1 MRTASDGPLAALAVV
16 LPYGMM
22 ERNEAKFSVGDVVH
36 HKRFGYRGVII
47 DVDATFS
54 LSDEWYEVM
63 ANSRPPKDRP
73 WYHVLVHGSDDQT
86 YVAERNI
93 EPDGSGE
100 PIRHPLVDS
109 FFEEFRNGHYVNPHL
124 DS

>member
-1 MRTASDGPLAALAVV
+1 
-16 LPYGMM
+16 M

-36 HKRFGYRGVII
+36 HKRFGYRGVIV
-47 DVDATFS
+47 DADATFS
-54 LSDEWYEVM
+54 LSEEWYEVM
-63 ANSRPPKDRP
+63 AKSRPPKDRP
-73 WYHVLVHGSDDQT
+73 WYHVLVHGSDQQT

-93 EPDGSGE
+93 EPDDSGE

-109 FFEEFRNGHYVNPHL
+109 YFEEFRNGHYVHQRL